1 MLKKKWISLAVL
13 MIILGLY
20 GSYKLMNSR
29 EYQLFGGL
37 TNRVETD
44 QKVVALTFDDGP
56 TQNVEDIL
64 PLLDQYHAKATFYV
78 IGKEL
83 KKNKEIGKMIVEAGH
98 DLGNHSY
105 SHKPM
110 VFKKKAFMKE
120 EIERTNQL
128 ILEVG
133 FKKEI
138 DFRPPNGKKL
148 IGLPYYLNQNDI
160 ETITW
165 DLEPDT
171 YYTNTQDK
179 VNYVNEHVKS
189 GSIILLHPMY
199 DDSGEELKT
208 IEGILK
214 SLTNKG
220 YQFITVNELQNM

>member
-1 MLKKKWISLAVL
+1 MKKKWIALAVF

-29 EYQLFGGL
+29 EFQLFGGL

-56 TQNVEDIL
+56 SENAEDLL

-78 IGKEL
+78 IGQEL
-83 KKNKEIGKMIVEAGH
+83 KKNEEIGKKIVEAGH

-110 VFKKKAFMKE
+110 VFKKYDYMKK

-133 FKKEI
+133 YEREI
-138 DFRPPNGKKL
+138 DFRPPYGKKL
-148 IGLPYYLNQNDI
+148 VGLPYYLNQNDI